1 MISANSLTLTTQLNS
16 TANNVSPVLD
26 VDTIGALAIQNRI
39 NNIDS
44 SSDIL
49 SGTFVPSTLARGDNN
64 SAIYMT
70 KRAQLENAANSIHVL
85 FDAYRA
91 PDPGTDPE
99 ILVYY
104 KVMGP
109 DDNLQF
115 NDVGWV
121 LATIKSTVPADASD
135 FKEYEYNIES
145 LEDFTAFSI
154 KVVLQS
160 ANSANVPLIENF
172 RAIALST

>member
-1 MISANSLTLTTQLNS
+1 M
-16 TANNVSPVLD
+16 
-26 VDTIGALAIQNRI
+26 GAILVQNRI
-39 NNIDS
+39 NKVDS
-44 SSDIL
+44 DTDVQA
-49 SGTFVPSTLARGDNN
+49 GNYTAATEPRGDNN
-64 SAIYMT
+64 AAIYCT
-70 KRAQLENAANSIHVL
+70 KKVQLKEADNAIHVL
-85 FDAYRA
+85 FDGYRA